1 MKLSVV
7 IPIHNEADNLESLIA
22 ELMAELERMEAKY
35 ELILV
40 NDGSEDGSG
49 EMLTEMAERDDRI
62 RVIHLLR
69 NYGQTSAMMAG
80 FDHARGDVIVAMD
93 GDNQNDP
100 ADIPLLVNRLNE
112 GFDVVSGWRKARKD
126 ARLSRILPSRIANW
140 LISKVGGVHLHDYGC
155 SLKAYRRDVLKGVR
169 LYGELHRFIP
179 VFTSWQGARVTE
191 IVVNHRPRER
201 GASHYG
207 LSRIFRVIL
216 DLALIRFL
224 DRHFQH
230 PIHLFGGFG
239 LLNLILAGCT
249 FLLMIYYKFWG
260 GKTFIETPLPTLT
273 VLFILMG
280 GIALLLGM
288 LAEILMRTYFESQNK
303 RPYLIEKVIN

>member
-22 ELMAELERMEAKY
+22 ELMAELERMEA
-35 ELILV
+35 EHEVILI

-140 LISKVGGVHLHDYGC
+140 LISKVAGVHLHDYGC

-239 LLNLILAGCT
+239 LLNLILAGFT
-249 FLLMIYYKFWG
+249 FLMMFYYKFWG